1 MRFLRPIKIRFIVLA
16 PPFLSVAYS
25 QFGMSRILPSLQPSF
40 ETTAES
46 VPRWVIVISQLIFVF
61 NAIAYTVSMV
71 ESFGNWLF
79 FLLVFALLVATL
91 AAYVGLAQCTRWG
104 FGLAGALLA
113 YVAYDGIHSLLLII
127 GTFHLSD
134 QLSSWA
140 IFFDGTSYFLL
151 SIGLFYLF
159 GFVLVPVFC
168 LGTFPR
174 FLWIALFPRGK

>member
-1 MRFLRPIKIRFIVLA
+1 
-16 PPFLSVAYS
+16 
-25 QFGMSRILPSLQPSF
+25 MSRILPSLQPSF

-61 NAIAYTVSMV
+61 HAIAYTVFAV
-71 ESFGNWLF
+71 GSFGDWPF

-104 FGLAGALLA
+104 FGLAGALFA
-113 YVAYDGIHSLLLII
+113 YAAYDSIHSLLLII
-127 GTFHLSD
+127 GTFHLEMD
-134 QLSSWA
+134 LPWTT
-140 IFFDGTSYFLL
+140 FFDGSSYFLL